1 MSNQNGNHTKSEAAT
16 SLDDLEKR
24 LAAAREKHTGPA
36 EIENDNSLLG
46 MAWRISTE
54 LVVAVCI
61 GCAMGYGVD
70 KLTGTAPLFIIVGLV
85 LGIAAGLTNTF
96 RLVRKMDEAE
106 KERLEQL
113 EK

>member
-1 MSNQNGNHTKSEAAT
+1 MSNQNGNHTDSDAA

-24 LAAAREKHTGPA
+24 LAAAREKHA
-36 EIENDNSLLG
+36 EPVEYENDNSLLG

-61 GCAMGYGVD
+61 GCAIGYGLD
-70 KLTGTAPLFIIVGLV
+70 KLFNTAPIFIVLGLM

-96 RLVRKMDEAE
+96 RLVHKMDEAE
-106 KERLEQL
+106 KERLQQL
-113 EK
+113 DN